1 MLIRRL
7 MVGALQTNCYIVGS
21 ETTSEAAIIDPG
33 GSADAILSEVKQH
46 GLTVTLIINTHAHVD
61 HIAANAEIQD
71 ATKAHL
77 AIHDLDAASLT
88 DPMASLS
95 FFVGASS
102 TSPTPDQLLKAGDRI
117 QVGTVSLE
125 VLHTPGHTPGSIS
138 LWSEAERVVF
148 TGDALF
154 SMGIGR
160 TDFPGGSHETLIRSI
175 REKLF
180 SLPGDTTV
188 YSGHGPE
195 TTIQQ
200 EKSSNPWLR

>member
-21 ETTSEAAIIDPG
+21 ETTNEAAIIDPG
-33 GSADAILSEVKQH
+33 GSADAILSEVEQL
-46 GLTVTLIINTHAHVD
+46 GLTVTSIINTHAHVD